1 MSINLEA
8 LTLTELRD
16 LQKQVVRQIETYEVR
31 QKQKALEAVKEAAG
45 QYGFSL
51 KDLVGDDQKVK
62 TIIAPKYADP
72 ENKTLTWSGRGRKPR
87 WVQARLD
94 EGRSLDDLAI

>member
-1 MSINLEA
+1 MNIDLEA
-8 LTLTELRD
+8 MTPAELRD
-16 LQKQVVRQIETYEVR
+16 LQKQVGRQIETYEAR
-31 QKQKALEAVKEAAG
+31 QRQKALDAAKEAAG

-51 KDLVGDDQKVK
+51 KDLVGDARTPKPA
-62 TIIAPKYADP
+62 IAPKYADP
-72 ENKTLTWSGRGRKPR
+72 DDKTLTWSGRGRKPR